1 MFTGH
6 RLSPA
11 NKLDCRHAMGTHA
24 FSGQRAESFRHFL
37 LFSAVVQK
45 EQTSAAES
53 RVPFRLPYGTS
64 GTRALPDLS
73 AQAGVAPDTRRGVPA
88 MLSAGGEFPEAAQ
101 EALAV

>member
-1 MFTGH
+1 MVC
-6 RLSPA
+6 P
-11 NKLDCRHAMGTHA
+11 HAMGTDA
-24 FSGQRAESFRHFL
+24 FSARRAELFRHFP
-37 LFSAVVQK
+37 LFSDVVQK

-73 AQAGVAPDTRRGVPA
+73 TQAGIAPDTRQGVPA
-88 MLSAGGEFPEAAQ
+88 RLTSRAEFPEAAR